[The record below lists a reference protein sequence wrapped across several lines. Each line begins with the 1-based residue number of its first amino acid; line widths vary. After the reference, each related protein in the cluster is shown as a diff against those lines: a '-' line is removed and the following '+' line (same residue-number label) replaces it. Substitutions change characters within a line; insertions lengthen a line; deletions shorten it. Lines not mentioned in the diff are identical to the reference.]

1 MDKQK
6 RLEDC
11 KGEYMALHMSDE
23 QVEAMKQRM
32 DLAKMDRRKRKLRR
46 SRTTW
51 LSVAAAILFFL
62 ILPNSSV
69 QMAYAM
75 SRIPVIGEM
84 VQVVIFRDYQYEK
97 GRFRADVEVPELVM
111 NELSVD
117 EDLLPSIEGELQN
130 SMMGIN
136 EEIKKISNRFV
147 IEFEKELRSQE
158 GYLDVIIQPEVIS
171 TTEDYFTLKLIV
183 YQGAG
188 SGMEWNYFYTI
199 DLKSGKRL
207 VLSDLFKENVDYS
220 TPIIE
225 NIVVQMREQMNQD
238 ENAMYWIDDEVEVLG
253 VIKINNETSFYVN
266 EEGNIVIVFNE
277 GDVAPMCM
285 GVVSFEIPS
294 EVTED
299 IRK

>member
-220 TPIIE
+220 MPIIE